1 MIFGFTL
8 KENKLNPSLPS
19 GFEERWGKKLLLK
32 KQLIKVS
39 EKNFIKFGA
48 EPLETPSFEY
58 TENIGS
64 FLAEDE
70 DNPMSD
76 IFSFEDRDKTISLK
90 YDLSSPLARFYA
102 QNNQELPSI
111 YKRYAIQNVFRN
123 EKSGNARFRE
133 FTQADCDIVGNVNP
147 AQANAE
153 LCNLVAS
160 TLIECGLK
168 KDQFTINVSNRKIIQ
183 GLIQDLKIP
192 ANKEIKVMRAIDKL
206 DKPDFGIKGVEDL
219 LKKER
224 KDKSGAI
231 TKGADLNDDQVS
243 KILNFLKIKD
253 LKKLK
258 QDFKNPITQEGI
270 KELEDLFEVLDFG
283 NYSELVKT
291 NFTIVRGLAYYDGFC
306 IETNLN
312 FKTTNNKGKE
322 IDIGSVCSGGQYNK
336 LISRFKG
343 VDIPGTGVSI
353 GVDRLLFAMSQINQV
368 QLDDQKPVIVC
379 VMDEKYLKNYYEILD
394 ILRKNNINSEIFL
407 DSKKNLGKQLTYANK
422 RGCPIAVIC
431 GENEFKDSKITLKN
445 LLGIKGEDNQITFS
459 KENLVNEIKKFI

>member
-1 MIFGFTL
+1 MSE
-8 KENKLNPSLPS
+8 KNKLIPGLPS
-19 GFEERWGKKLLLK
+19 GFEDRWNKTLILKKRLLK
-32 KQLIKVS
+32 VI
-39 EKNFIKFGA
+39 ENNFIRYGFD
-48 EPLETPSFEY
+48 PLETPSFEIA
-58 TENIGS
+58 ENIGS
-64 FLAEDE
+64 FLAED
-70 DNPMSD
+70 DNNPMSD
-76 IFSFEDRDKTISLK
+76 VFSFNDGEKNITLR
-90 YDLSSPLARFYA
+90 YDLSSPLARFVA

-431 GENEFKDSKITLKN
+431 GENEFKNSKITLKN

>member
-1 MIFGFTL
+1 MSE
-8 KENKLNPSLPS
+8 KNKLIPGLPS
-19 GFEERWGKKLLLK
+19 GFEDRWNKTLILKKRLLK
-32 KQLIKVS
+32 VI
-39 EKNFIKFGA
+39 ENNFIRYGFD
-48 EPLETPSFEY
+48 PLETPSFEIA
-58 TENIGS
+58 ENIGS
-64 FLAEDE
+64 FLAED
-70 DNPMSD
+70 DNNPMSD
-76 IFSFEDRDKTISLK
+76 VFSFNDGEKNITLR
-90 YDLSSPLARFYA
+90 YDLSSPLARFVA

-192 ANKEIKVMRAIDKL
+192 ANKETKVMRAIDKL

-258 QDFKNPITQEGI
+258 QDFKNPITLEGI

-431 GENEFKDSKITLKN
+431 GENEFKDNKITLKN

>member
-1 MIFGFTL
+1 MSE
-8 KENKLNPSLPS
+8 KNKLIPGLPS
-19 GFEERWGKKLLLK
+19 GFEDRWNKTLILKKRLLK
-32 KQLIKVS
+32 VI
-39 EKNFIKFGA
+39 ENNFIRYGFD
-48 EPLETPSFEY
+48 PLETPSFEIA
-58 TENIGS
+58 ENIGS
-64 FLAEDE
+64 FLAED
-70 DNPMSD
+70 DNNPMSD
-76 IFSFEDRDKTISLK
+76 VFSFNDGEKNITLR
-90 YDLSSPLARFYA
+90 YDLSSPLARFVA

-353 GVDRLLFAMSQINQV
+353 GVDRLLFAMSQTNQV

>member
-1 MIFGFTL
+1 MSE
-8 KENKLNPSLPS
+8 KNKLIPGLPS
-19 GFEERWGKKLLLK
+19 GFEDRWNKTLILKKRLLK
-32 KQLIKVS
+32 VI
-39 EKNFIKFGA
+39 ENNFIRYGFD
-48 EPLETPSFEY
+48 PLETPSFEIA
-58 TENIGS
+58 ENIGS
-64 FLAEDE
+64 FLAED
-70 DNPMSD
+70 DNNPMSD
-76 IFSFEDRDKTISLK
+76 VFSFNDGEKNITLR
-90 YDLSSPLARFYA
+90 YDLSSPLARFVA

-312 FKTTNNKGKE
+312 FKITNNKGKG

>member
-1 MIFGFTL
+1 MSE
-8 KENKLNPSLPS
+8 KNKLIPGLPS
-19 GFEERWGKKLLLK
+19 GFEDRWNKTLILKKRLLK
-32 KQLIKVS
+32 VI
-39 EKNFIKFGA
+39 ENNFIKYGFD
-48 EPLETPSFEY
+48 PLETPSFEIR
-58 TENIGS
+58 ENIGS
-64 FLAEDE
+64 FLAED
-70 DNPMSD
+70 DSNPMSD
-76 IFSFEDRDKTISLK
+76 VFSFNDGEKNITLR
-90 YDLSSPLARFYA
+90 YDLSSPLARFVA

>member
-1 MIFGFTL
+1 MSE
-8 KENKLNPSLPS
+8 KNKLIPGLPS
-19 GFEERWGKKLLLK
+19 GFEDRWNKTLILKKRLLK
-32 KQLIKVS
+32 VIES
-39 EKNFIKFGA
+39 NFIKYGFD
-48 EPLETPSFEY
+48 PLETPSFEIA
-58 TENIGS
+58 ENIGS
-64 FLAEDE
+64 FLAED
-70 DNPMSD
+70 DNNPMSD
-76 IFSFEDRDKTISLK
+76 VFSFNDGEKNITLR
-90 YDLSSPLARFYA
+90 YDLSSPLARFVA

-353 GVDRLLFAMSQINQV
+353 GVDRLLFAMSQINQF
-368 QLDDQKPVIVC
+368 QLEDQKPVIVC

>member
-1 MIFGFTL
+1 MSE
-8 KENKLNPSLPS
+8 KNKLIPGLPS
-19 GFEERWGKKLLLK
+19 GFEDRWNKTLILKKRLLK
-32 KQLIKVS
+32 VI
-39 EKNFIKFGA
+39 ENNFIRYGFD
-48 EPLETPSFEY
+48 PLETPSFEIA
-58 TENIGS
+58 ENIGS
-64 FLAEDE
+64 FLAED
-70 DNPMSD
+70 DNNPMSD
-76 IFSFEDRDKTISLK
+76 VFSFNDGEKNITLR
-90 YDLSSPLARFYA
+90 YDLSSPLARFVA

-353 GVDRLLFAMSQINQV
+353 GVDRLLFAMSQINQI

>member
-1 MIFGFTL
+1 MSE
-8 KENKLNPSLPS
+8 KNKLIPGLPS
-19 GFEERWGKKLLLK
+19 GFEDRWNKTLILKKRLLK
-32 KQLIKVS
+32 VIES
-39 EKNFIKFGA
+39 NFIKYGFD
-48 EPLETPSFEY
+48 PLETPSFEIA
-58 TENIGS
+58 ENIGS
-64 FLAEDE
+64 FLAED
-70 DNPMSD
+70 DNNTMSD
-76 IFSFEDRDKTISLK
+76 VFSFNDGEKNITLR
-90 YDLSSPLARFYA
+90 YDLSSPLARFVA

-231 TKGADLNDDQVS
+231 TKGADLNDEQVS
-243 KILNFLKIKD
+243 KILDFLKIKD

-312 FKTTNNKGKE
+312 FKTTNSKGKE

-336 LISRFKG
+336 LIARFKG
-343 VDIPGTGVSI
+343 VDIPGTGVII

>member
-1 MIFGFTL
+1 MSE
-8 KENKLNPSLPS
+8 KNKLIPGLPS
-19 GFEERWGKKLLLK
+19 GFEDRWNKTLILKKRLLK
-32 KQLIKVS
+32 VI
-39 EKNFIKFGA
+39 ENNFIKYGFD
-48 EPLETPSFEY
+48 PLETPSFEIA
-58 TENIGS
+58 ENIGS
-64 FLAEDE
+64 FLAED
-70 DNPMSD
+70 DNNTMSD
-76 IFSFEDRDKTISLK
+76 VFSFNDGEKNITLR
-90 YDLSSPLARFYA
+90 YDLSSPLARFVA

-160 TLIECGLK
+160 TLIECDLK

-431 GENEFKDSKITLKN
+431 GENEFKDNKITLKN
-445 LLGIKGEDNQITFS
+445 LLGVKGENNQITFS

>member
-1 MIFGFTL
+1 MSE
-8 KENKLNPSLPS
+8 KNKLIPGLPS
-19 GFEERWGKKLLLK
+19 GFEDRWNKTLILKKRLLK
-32 KQLIKVS
+32 VI
-39 EKNFIKFGA
+39 ENNFIRYGFD
-48 EPLETPSFEY
+48 PLETPSFEIA
-58 TENIGS
+58 ENIGS
-64 FLAEDE
+64 FLAED
-70 DNPMSD
+70 DNNPMSD
-76 IFSFEDRDKTISLK
+76 VFSFNDGEKNITLR
-90 YDLSSPLARFYA
+90 YDLSSPLARFVA

-243 KILNFLKIKD
+243 KIFNFLKIKD

-258 QDFKNPITQEGI
+258 QDFNNPITQEGI

-353 GVDRLLFAMSQINQV
+353 GVDRLLFAMSQINQI

>member
-1 MIFGFTL
+1 MSE
-8 KENKLNPSLPS
+8 KNKLIPGLPS
-19 GFEERWGKKLLLK
+19 GFEDRWNKTLILKKRLLK
-32 KQLIKVS
+32 VI
-39 EKNFIKFGA
+39 ENNFIRYGFD
-48 EPLETPSFEY
+48 PLETPSFEIA
-58 TENIGS
+58 ENIGS
-64 FLAEDE
+64 FLAED
-70 DNPMSD
+70 DNNPMSD
-76 IFSFEDRDKTISLK
+76 VFSFNDGEKNITLR
-90 YDLSSPLARFYA
+90 YDLSSPLARFVA

-258 QDFKNPITQEGI
+258 QNFKNPITQEGI

-312 FKTTNNKGKE
+312 FKTTNSKGKE

>member
-1 MIFGFTL
+1 MSE
-8 KENKLNPSLPS
+8 KNKLIPGLPS
-19 GFEERWGKKLLLK
+19 GFEDRWNKTLILKKRLLK
-32 KQLIKVS
+32 VI
-39 EKNFIKFGA
+39 ENNFIRYGFD
-48 EPLETPSFEY
+48 PLETPSFEIA
-58 TENIGS
+58 ENIGS
-64 FLAEDE
+64 FLAED
-70 DNPMSD
+70 DNNPMSD
-76 IFSFEDRDKTISLK
+76 VFSFNDGEKNITLR
-90 YDLSSPLARFYA
+90 YDLSSPLARFVA

-111 YKRYAIQNVFRN
+111 YKRYAIQNVLRN

-133 FTQADCDIVGNVNP
+133 FTQAGCDIVGNVNP

>member
-1 MIFGFTL
+1 MSE
-8 KENKLNPSLPS
+8 KNKLIPGLPS
-19 GFEERWGKKLLLK
+19 GFEDRWNKTLILKKRLLK
-32 KQLIKVS
+32 VI
-39 EKNFIKFGA
+39 ENNFIKYGFD
-48 EPLETPSFEY
+48 PLETPSFEIA
-58 TENIGS
+58 ENIGS
-64 FLAEDE
+64 FLAED
-70 DNPMSD
+70 DNNPMSD
-76 IFSFEDRDKTISLK
+76 VFSFNDGEKNITLR
-90 YDLSSPLARFYA
+90 YDLSSPLARFVA

-353 GVDRLLFAMSQINQV
+353 GVDRLLFAMSQINQI

>member
-1 MIFGFTL
+1 MSE
-8 KENKLNPSLPS
+8 KNKLIPGLPS
-19 GFEERWGKKLLLK
+19 GFEDRWNKTLILKKRLLK
-32 KQLIKVS
+32 VI
-39 EKNFIKFGA
+39 ENNFIRYGFD
-48 EPLETPSFEY
+48 PLETPSFEIA
-58 TENIGS
+58 ENIGS
-64 FLAEDE
+64 FLAED
-70 DNPMSD
+70 DNNPMSD
-76 IFSFEDRDKTISLK
+76 VFSFNDGEKNITLR
-90 YDLSSPLARFYA
+90 YDLSSPLARFVA

-133 FTQADCDIVGNVNP
+133 FTQADCDIIGNVNP

>member
-1 MIFGFTL
+1 MSE
-8 KENKLNPSLPS
+8 KNKLIPGLPS
-19 GFEERWGKKLLLK
+19 GFEDRWNKILILKKRLLK
-32 KQLIKVS
+32 VI
-39 EKNFIKFGA
+39 ENNFIKYGFD
-48 EPLETPSFEY
+48 PLETPSFEIA
-58 TENIGS
+58 ENIGS
-64 FLAEDE
+64 FLAED
-70 DNPMSD
+70 DSNPMSD
-76 IFSFEDRDKTISLK
+76 VFSFNDGEKNITLR
-90 YDLSSPLARFYA
+90 YDLSSPLARFVA

-133 FTQADCDIVGNVNP
+133 FTQADCDIVGNVNS

-168 KDQFTINVSNRKIIQ
+168 KDQFIINVSNRKIIQ

-231 TKGADLNDDQVS
+231 TKGADLNDEQVS
-243 KILNFLKIKD
+243 KILDFLKIKD

-258 QDFKNPITQEGI
+258 QDFKNPITEEGI
-270 KELEDLFEVLDFG
+270 KELENLFEMLDFG

-379 VMDEKYLKNYYEILD
+379 VMDEKYLKDYYEILD

-422 RGCPIAVIC
+422 RECPVAVIC
-431 GENEFKDSKITLKN
+431 GENEFKDNKITLKN

>member
-1 MIFGFTL
+1 MSE
-8 KENKLNPSLPS
+8 KNKLIPGLPS
-19 GFEERWGKKLLLK
+19 GFEDRWNKTLILKKRLLK
-32 KQLIKVS
+32 VI
-39 EKNFIKFGA
+39 ENNFIRYGFD
-48 EPLETPSFEY
+48 PLETPSFEIA
-58 TENIGS
+58 ENIGS
-64 FLAEDE
+64 FLAED
-70 DNPMSD
+70 DNNPMSD
-76 IFSFEDRDKTISLK
+76 VFSFNDGEKNITLR
-90 YDLSSPLARFYA
+90 YDLSSPLARFVA

-231 TKGADLNDDQVS
+231 TKGADLNNDQVS

-270 KELEDLFEVLDFG
+270 KELEDLFEMLDFG

-407 DSKKNLGKQLTYANK
+407 DSKKNLSKQLTYANK

>member
-1 MIFGFTL
+1 MSE
-8 KENKLNPSLPS
+8 KNKLIPGLPS
-19 GFEERWGKKLLLK
+19 GFEDRWNKTLILKKRLLK
-32 KQLIKVS
+32 VI
-39 EKNFIKFGA
+39 ENNFIKYGFD
-48 EPLETPSFEY
+48 PLETPSFEIA
-58 TENIGS
+58 ENIGS
-64 FLAEDE
+64 FLAED
-70 DNPMSD
+70 DSNPMSD
-76 IFSFEDRDKTISLK
+76 VFSFNDGEKNITLR
-90 YDLSSPLARFYA
+90 YDLSSPLARFVA

-206 DKPDFGIKGVEDL
+206 EKADFGIKGVEDL

-243 KILNFLKIKD
+243 KILNFLKIQD

-258 QDFKNPITQEGI
+258 QDFKNTLTQEGI

-312 FKTTNNKGKE
+312 FKTTNSKGKE

-431 GENEFKDSKITLKN
+431 GENELKDNKITLKN
-445 LLGIKGEDNQITFS
+445 LLGVKGEDNQITFS

>member
-1 MIFGFTL
+1 MSE
-8 KENKLNPSLPS
+8 KNKLIPGLPS
-19 GFEERWGKKLLLK
+19 GFEDRWNKTLILKKRLLK
-32 KQLIKVS
+32 VI
-39 EKNFIKFGA
+39 ENNFIKYGFD
-48 EPLETPSFEY
+48 PLETPSFEIA
-58 TENIGS
+58 ENIGS
-64 FLAEDE
+64 FLAED
-70 DNPMSD
+70 DNNPMSD
-76 IFSFEDRDKTISLK
+76 VFSFNDGEKNITLR
-90 YDLSSPLARFYA
+90 YDLSSPLARFVA

-192 ANKEIKVMRAIDKL
+192 VNKEIKVMRAIDKL
-206 DKPDFGIKGVEDL
+206 EKADFGIKGVEDL

-243 KILNFLKIKD
+243 KILDFLKIKD

-258 QDFKNPITQEGI
+258 QDFKNTLTQEGI

>member
-1 MIFGFTL
+1 MSE
-8 KENKLNPSLPS
+8 KNKLIPGLPS
-19 GFEERWGKKLLLK
+19 GFEDRWNKTLILKKRLLK
-32 KQLIKVS
+32 VI
-39 EKNFIKFGA
+39 ENNFIKYGFD
-48 EPLETPSFEY
+48 PLETPSFEIA
-58 TENIGS
+58 ENIGS

-70 DNPMSD
+70 SNPMSD
-76 IFSFEDRDKTISLK
+76 VFSFNDGEKNITLR
-90 YDLSSPLARFYA
+90 YDLSSPLARFVA

-445 LLGIKGEDNQITFS
+445 LLGTKGEDNQITFS

>member
-1 MIFGFTL
+1 MSE
-8 KENKLNPSLPS
+8 KNKLIPGLPS
-19 GFEERWGKKLLLK
+19 GFEDRWNKALILKKRLLK
-32 KQLIKVS
+32 VI
-39 EKNFIKFGA
+39 ENNFVKYGFD
-48 EPLETPSFEY
+48 PLETPSFEIA
-58 TENIGS
+58 ENIGS
-64 FLAEDE
+64 FLAED
-70 DNPMSD
+70 DSNPMSD
-76 IFSFEDRDKTISLK
+76 VFSFNDGEKNITLR
-90 YDLSSPLARFYA
+90 YDLSSPLARFVA

-160 TLIECGLK
+160 SLIECGLK
-168 KDQFTINVSNRKIIQ
+168 KDQFTINVSNRKIIK

-258 QDFKNPITQEGI
+258 QDFKNTLTQEGI

-312 FKTTNNKGKE
+312 FKSTNSKGKE

-431 GENEFKDSKITLKN
+431 GENEFKDNKITLKN
-445 LLGIKGEDNQITFS
+445 LLGVKGEDNQITFL

>member
-1 MIFGFTL
+1 MSE
-8 KENKLNPSLPS
+8 KNKLIPGLPS
-19 GFEERWGKKLLLK
+19 GFEDRWNKTLILKKRLLK
-32 KQLIKVS
+32 VI
-39 EKNFIKFGA
+39 ENNFIRYGFD
-48 EPLETPSFEY
+48 PLETPSFEIA
-58 TENIGS
+58 ENIGS
-64 FLAEDE
+64 FLAED
-70 DNPMSD
+70 DNNPMSD
-76 IFSFEDRDKTISLK
+76 VFSFNDGEKNITLR
-90 YDLSSPLARFYA
+90 YDLSSPLARFVA

-270 KELEDLFEVLDFG
+270 KELEDLFDVLDFG

-291 NFTIVRGLAYYDGFC
+291 SFTIVRGLAYYDGFC

-394 ILRKNNINSEIFL
+394 ILRRNNINSEIFL